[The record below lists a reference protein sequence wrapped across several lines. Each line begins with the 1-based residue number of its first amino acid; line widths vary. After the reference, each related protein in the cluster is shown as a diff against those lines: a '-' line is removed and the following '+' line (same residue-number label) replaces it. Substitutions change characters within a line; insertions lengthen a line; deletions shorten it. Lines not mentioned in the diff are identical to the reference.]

1 MSLKEFQHQ
10 VIPIKDKLFRLAL
23 RIMGNGQEAED
34 IVQEVFIKLWN
45 TRNELAQIA
54 NIEAWSMRIT
64 KNLAIDKLRSKN
76 RQTIELPLSLN
87 NQQDPD
93 NPHTLT
99 EYRDT
104 VAQIQHLMDELPKK
118 QRMVMQLR
126 DIEGLTY
133 QEIAESLDLPLNQ
146 VRVYLHRA
154 RQTIRGR
161 ILKLNLLK

>member
-1 MSLKEFQHQ
+1 MSLKEFQYQ

-23 RIMGNGQEAED
+23 RIMGNGPEAED

-76 RQTIELPLSLN
+76 RQTVELPVSLN
-87 NQQDPD
+87 DQRDPE

-104 VAQIQHLMDELPKK
+104 VAKIQQLMDALPKK

-133 QEIAESLDLPLNQ
+133 QEIADSLDMPLNQ

-154 RQTIRGR
+154 RQAIRGR